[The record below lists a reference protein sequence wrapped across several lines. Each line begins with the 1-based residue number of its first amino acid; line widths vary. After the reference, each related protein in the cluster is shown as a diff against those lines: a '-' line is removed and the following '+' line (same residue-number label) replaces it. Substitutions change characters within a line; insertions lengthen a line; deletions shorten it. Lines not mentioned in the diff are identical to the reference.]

1 MTAIPAQRV
10 SDGGRL
16 LRFALKVDAVVSG
29 AVGALLAAGGTALAG
44 PLGASAAFLVTIGVL
59 LVGYAMVL
67 YFFAARPAI
76 SRRVAWA
83 AVVINILWVLASIDV
98 ATTGL
103 TRVGVGFVLAQA
115 AAALVFADLEVLG
128 LRRAR

>member
-1 MTAIPAQRV
+1 MTAIAARRG

-16 LRFALKVDAVVSG
+16 LRLALKVDAVVSG
-29 AVGALLAAGGTALAG
+29 AVGVLLAAGGAALAG
-44 PLGASAAFLVTIGVL
+44 PLGASTAFLVTIGVL
-59 LVGYAMVL
+59 LVGYALVL
-67 YFFAARPAI
+67 YLFAARPTI

-83 AVVINILWVLASIDV
+83 AVVINLLWVLASIDL

-103 TRVGVGFVLAQA
+103 TRFGVGFVLAQA
-115 AAALVFADLEVLG
+115 ATALVFADLEVLG